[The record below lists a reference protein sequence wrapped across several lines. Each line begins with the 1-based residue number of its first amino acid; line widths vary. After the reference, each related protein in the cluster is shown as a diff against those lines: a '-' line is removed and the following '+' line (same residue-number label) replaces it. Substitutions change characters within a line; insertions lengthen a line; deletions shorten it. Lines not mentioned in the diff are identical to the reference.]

1 MKPKAREERS
11 FRKPIAPRGPRID
24 RPDLSVDVEPTTPE
38 VKIPRVPTVTT
49 VQPVP

>member
-38 VKIPRVPTVTT
+38 VKIPRVRVPT